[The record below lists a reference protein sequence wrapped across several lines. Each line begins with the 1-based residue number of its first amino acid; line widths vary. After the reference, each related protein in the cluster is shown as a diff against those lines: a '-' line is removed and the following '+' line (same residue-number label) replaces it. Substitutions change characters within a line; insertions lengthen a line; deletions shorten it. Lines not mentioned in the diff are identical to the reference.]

1 MTRMIYV
8 CTDFKHR
15 AISDRFIHGFL
26 YIKKTTIFHVTYC
39 NKVVSLF
46 LLLTDVMYSQVP
58 QPKKR
63 RLMYEKVP
71 GRMDGQ
77 TRLRFL

>member
-8 CTDFKHR
+8 CADFKHS
-15 AISDRFIHGFL
+15 AISDRCIHGLLLKEQPFF
-26 YIKKTTIFHVTYC
+26 IVTYP

-46 LLLTDVMYSQVP
+46 FLLTGLMYSQVP

>member
-1 MTRMIYV
+1 MCVLILN
-8 CTDFKHR
+8 R
-15 AISDRFIHGFL
+15 AISDRCIHVFF
-26 YIKKTTIFHVTYC
+26 YKKTTIFHVTYP

-46 LLLTDVMYSQVP
+46 LLLTDLMYSQVP